1 MEKMRVVAARA
12 VLVAALNA
20 CLLACA
26 ARELSPP
33 PVDPEP
39 MERETYVIGVT
50 DLLAVN
56 VWKNEELSVQVPVRS
71 DGMISVPLIHDVQA
85 EGLTPE
91 ELRDVVG
98 QELGEYVTAPQ
109 VTVIVVQTNSRY
121 VSLIGEVARPQRVP
135 LSQNMRV
142 LEAIAFV
149 GGFNTFANRGD
160 IRIVR
165 RDAQGG
171 EQEYRF
177 DYRAYIRGKAPG
189 TNIVLRPGDT
199 IIVPD

>member
-1 MEKMRVVAARA
+1 MMRVVAVRA
-12 VLVAALNA
+12 GAVAAALSVF
-20 CLLACA
+20 LLACA

-33 PVDPEP
+33 PVDPLP

-50 DLLAVN
+50 DVLHVS
-56 VWKNEELSVQVPVRS
+56 VWKNPELSVQIPVRS

-91 ELRDVVG
+91 ELRDVVSA
-98 QELGEYVTAPQ
+98 ELSEYVSGSQ
-109 VTVIVVQTNSRY
+109 VTVIVIATNSRY
-121 VSLIGEVARPQRVP
+121 ASVIGEVGRQARVP

-160 IRIVR
+160 VRIVR
-165 RDAQGG
+165 RDAQGV
-171 EQEYRF
+171 EHEYRF
-177 DYRAYIRGKAPG
+177 DYNAYIRGKAPG

>member
-1 MEKMRVVAARA
+1 MEEMRVVALR
-12 VLVAALNA
+12 VVVVAALNA
-20 CLLACA
+20 SLLACA

-33 PVDPEP
+33 PVDPTP

-50 DLLAVN
+50 DLLAIN

-91 ELRDVVG
+91 ELRDVISR
-98 QELGEYVTAPQ
+98 ELAEYVTEPQ

-121 VSLIGEVARPQRVP
+121 VSVIGEVGRQARVP

-149 GGFNTFANRGD
+149 GGFNTFANRRD
-160 IRIVR
+160 VRIVR
-165 RDAQGG
+165 RDAQG
-171 EQEYRF
+171 EHEYRF
-177 DYRAYIRGKAPG
+177 DYKAYIRGKAPG